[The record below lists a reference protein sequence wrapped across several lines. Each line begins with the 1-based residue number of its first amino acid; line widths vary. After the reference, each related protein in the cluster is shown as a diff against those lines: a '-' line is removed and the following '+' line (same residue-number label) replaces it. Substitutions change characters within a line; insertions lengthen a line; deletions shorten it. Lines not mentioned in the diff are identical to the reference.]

1 MNEQPIN
8 IIEEKEQQKPD
19 LRTNLEQSSKHE
31 EEEDKDIVSETVND
45 FRTAINDVALEV
57 LSYGMLDP
65 TKRKPFAMELKK
77 NKICQEYVD
86 SQLYIKFLQTNNPHI
101 KFSIVYR
108 YLYIKQIN
116 SL

>member
-8 IIEEKEQQKPD
+8 IIEEKETQEP
-19 LRTNLEQSSKHE
+19 E
-31 EEEDKDIVSETVND
+31 ENKDIVSETVND

-86 SQLYIKFLQTNNPHI
+86 SQLYLKFLQTNNPHI
-101 KFSIVYR
+101 KFSIVYS

>member
-8 IIEEKEQQKPD
+8 IIEEKETQEPD
-19 LRTNLEQSSKHE
+19 
-31 EEEDKDIVSETVND
+31 EEDEDIVSETVND

-77 NKICQEYVD
+77 NKICKDYVD
-86 SQLYIKFLQTNNPHI
+86 NQLYLKFLQTNNPHI
-101 KFSIVYR
+101 KFGIVYS

>member
-8 IIEEKEQQKPD
+8 IIEEKETQEPD
-19 LRTNLEQSSKHE
+19 
-31 EEEDKDIVSETVND
+31 EEDEDIVSETVND

-86 SQLYIKFLQTNNPHI
+86 SQLNLNFLQTNNPHI
-101 KFSIVYR
+101 KFSIVYS
-108 YLYIKQIN
+108 YLYIKQIH